1 MLVISPVSFL
11 NRYKCELERS
21 QQALI
26 TGDSSFSGTPQK
38 NLTAPLTPVQS
49 HNGKGIFLHLA
60 QIANCQ
66 FPWKVGE
73 VL

>member
-49 HNGKGIFLHLA
+49 HNGK
-60 QIANCQ
+60 
-66 FPWKVGE
+66 
-73 VL
+73 